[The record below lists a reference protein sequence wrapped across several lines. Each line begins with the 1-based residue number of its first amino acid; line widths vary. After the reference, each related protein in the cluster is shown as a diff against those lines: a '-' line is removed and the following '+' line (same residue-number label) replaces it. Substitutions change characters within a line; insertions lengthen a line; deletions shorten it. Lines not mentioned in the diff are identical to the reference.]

1 MNKNILMVAYTNY
14 STDARVVKEAEAAV
28 SGGFNVDFITL
39 RRPGDKPDENLNGVN
54 VIRVKQYRYRGA
66 DKFKYILGYI
76 EFFFRVM
83 FKSFPLYLKRKY
95 VIAHVNN
102 MPDFMVFSVMFLKL
116 FGIKVILDIHDPMPN
131 VFLSKMPEK
140 HNFLH
145 KLLVLQERLST
156 KFADRVIM
164 AVETFRDTLLKDG
177 VDNNKLTV
185 VANFA
190 DEKFFKVNNGYEIN
204 GKVRMIYHG
213 TIAERWGL
221 QKIILALSKIKQK
234 EKFQF
239 RIIGEGDFS
248 DEITN
253 LIKENNLESVVC
265 FDNNFY
271 PFSEIGSYL
280 KDYHLGVASLE
291 LTPHT
296 DTALSTKMIE
306 YIATGIPVLTIKN
319 KAVSHYF
326 GQSGCFF
333 YDPDNIDTIV
343 DVFNRLAEDSSLL
356 LSKRNEVLDLREN
369 FVWLNEKK
377 KYLKLLNE
385 LAAE

>member
-1 MNKNILMVAYTNY
+1 
-14 STDARVVKEAEAAV
+14 
-28 SGGFNVDFITL
+28 
-39 RRPGDKPDENLNGVN
+39 
-54 VIRVKQYRYRGA
+54 
-66 DKFKYILGYI
+66 
-76 EFFFRVM
+76 
-83 FKSFPLYLKRKY
+83 
-95 VIAHVNN
+95 
-102 MPDFMVFSVMFLKL
+102 
-116 FGIKVILDIHDPMPN
+116 
-131 VFLSKMPEK
+131 
-140 HNFLH
+140 
-145 KLLVLQERLST
+145 
-156 KFADRVIM
+156 
-164 AVETFRDTLLKDG
+164 
-177 VDNNKLTV
+177 
-185 VANFA
+185 
-190 DEKFFKVNNGYEIN
+190 FFKVNNGYEIN